1 MQISDSLTRYLTH
14 YPAEANRLRL
24 LAKQLQCG
32 DSELTQR
39 TNFVG
44 HVTAS
49 AFIVNPAT
57 KQVLLLQHKSLG
69 TLLQPGGHVE
79 PADKTIL
86 AAAEREV
93 MEETGL
99 SRSQLQLKSL
109 YADNPQV
116 PFDIDTHVIPE
127 NPKKGEP
134 GHYHHDFRYLFVTKE
149 RDVTIDPRESNGF
162 AWVDWDAFCAHARF
176 KAVAGKVEALIGGS
190 HKDSDLTGVKYKEEY
205 NEHERASPH
214 TGTSR

>member
-1 MQISDSLTRYLTH
+1 MQVSDSFTKYLKRYPDDESH
-14 YPAEANRLRL
+14 LRL
-24 LAKQLQCG
+24 LSQQLQQG
-32 DSELTQR
+32 DEQLTSR
-39 TNFVG
+39 KNFVG

-49 AFIVNPAT
+49 AFVVNPAT
-57 KQVLLLQHKSLG
+57 KQVLLLQHKALG

-99 SRSQLQLKSL
+99 DRSQLQLRSL

-116 PFDIDTHVIPE
+116 PFDIDTHFIPE

-149 RDVTIDPRESNGF
+149 CDVTIDPDESSGF
-162 AWVDWDAFCAHARF
+162 AWVGWETFRTSPRF
-176 KAVAGKVEALIGGS
+176 ESVAIKI
-190 HKDSDLTGVKYKEEY
+190 DSLL
-205 NEHERASPH
+205 
-214 TGTSR
+214 

>member
-1 MQISDSLTRYLTH
+1 MQISDSFTRYLTC
-14 YPAEANRLRL
+14 YPHEAARLRL

-32 DSELTQR
+32 DDELTQR

-69 TLLQPGGHVE
+69 SLLQPGGHVE

-86 AAAEREV
+86 AAAKREV

-99 SRSQLQLKSL
+99 GRSQLQLRSL

-116 PFDIDTHVIPE
+116 PFDIDTHFIPE
-127 NPKKGEP
+127 NPKKGER

-149 RDVTIDPRESNGF
+149 TGVTIDPDESNGF
-162 AWVDWDAFCAHARF
+162 AWVDWDTFRAHARF
-176 KAVAGKVEALIGGS
+176 EVVAGKIEALLGGS
-190 HKDSDLTGVKYKEEY
+190 HKDSDLTGVK
-205 NEHERASPH
+205 
-214 TGTSR
+214 

>member
-1 MQISDSLTRYLTH
+1 MQISDSFTRYRKH

-57 KQVLLLQHKSLG
+57 KQVLLLQHKALG
-69 TLLQPGGHVE
+69 SLLQPGGHVE

-99 SRSQLQLKSL
+99 SR
-109 YADNPQV
+109 A
-116 PFDIDTHVIPE
+116 T
-127 NPKKGEP
+127 
-134 GHYHHDFRYLFVTKE
+134 TT
-149 RDVTIDPRESNGF
+149 TIF
-162 AWVDWDAFCAHARF
+162 
-176 KAVAGKVEALIGGS
+176 
-190 HKDSDLTGVKYKEEY
+190 
-205 NEHERASPH
+205 
-214 TGTSR
+214 GTCL

>member
-1 MQISDSLTRYLTH
+1 MQVSDSFTRYLTH
-14 YPAEANRLRL
+14 YPAEANHLRL

-49 AFIVNPAT
+49 VFIVNPAT
-57 KQVLLLQHKSLG
+57 KQILLLQHKSLG
-69 TLLQPGGHVE
+69 MLLQPGGHVE

-86 AAAEREV
+86 AAAEREI

-99 SRSQLQLKSL
+99 GRDQLQLRSL
-109 YADNPQV
+109 HADNPQV

-134 GHYHHDFRYLFVTKE
+134 SHYHYDFRYLFVTKE
-149 RDVTIDPRESNGF
+149 CDVTIDPDESSGF
-162 AWVDWDAFCAHARF
+162 AWVGWETFRTSPRF
-176 KAVAGKVEALIGGS
+176 ESVAIKI
-190 HKDSDLTGVKYKEEY
+190 DSLL
-205 NEHERASPH
+205 
-214 TGTSR
+214 

>member
-1 MQISDSLTRYLTH
+1 MQVSDSVTKYLKRYPDDESH
-14 YPAEANRLRL
+14 LRL
-24 LAKQLQCG
+24 LSQQLQQG
-32 DSELTQR
+32 DEQLTSR
-39 TNFVG
+39 KNFVG

-57 KQVLLLQHKSLG
+57 KQVLLLQHKALG

-99 SRSQLQLKSL
+99 DRSQLQLRSL

-149 RDVTIDPRESNGF
+149 RDVTIDPDESSGF
-162 AWVDWDAFCAHARF
+162 AWVGWETFRTSPRF
-176 KAVAGKVEALIGGS
+176 ESVAIKI
-190 HKDSDLTGVKYKEEY
+190 DSLL
-205 NEHERASPH
+205 
-214 TGTSR
+214 

>member
-1 MQISDSLTRYLTH
+1 MQISDSFTRYRKH
-14 YPAEANRLRL
+14 YPAEAARLRL

-32 DSELTQR
+32 DGELTQR

-57 KQVLLLQHKSLG
+57 KQVLLLQHKALG
-69 TLLQPGGHVE
+69 SLLQPGGHVE
-79 PADKTIL
+79 LTDETIL

-99 SRSQLQLKSL
+99 GRSQLQLRSL

-116 PFDIDTHVIPE
+116 PFDIDTHFIPE

-149 RDVTIDPRESNGF
+149 RDVTIDPDESNGF

-176 KAVAGKVEALIGGS
+176 EAVAGKIEALIGGS
-190 HKDSDLTGVKYKEEY
+190 HKDSDLTGVK
-205 NEHERASPH
+205 
-214 TGTSR
+214 

>member
-1 MQISDSLTRYLTH
+1 MQVSDSFTRYRKH

-24 LAKQLQCG
+24 LAKQLQGG
-32 DSELTQR
+32 DGELTQR

-57 KQVLLLQHKSLG
+57 KQVLLLQHKALG

-99 SRSQLQLKSL
+99 DRSQLQLRSL
-109 YADNPQV
+109 YADNPQM
-116 PFDIDTHVIPE
+116 PFDIDTHFIPE

-149 RDVTIDPRESNGF
+149 RDVTIDPDESSGF
-162 AWVDWDAFCAHARF
+162 AWVGWETFRTSPRF
-176 KAVAGKVEALIGGS
+176 ESVAIKI
-190 HKDSDLTGVKYKEEY
+190 DSLV
-205 NEHERASPH
+205 
-214 TGTSR
+214 

>member
-1 MQISDSLTRYLTH
+1 MQISDSFTRYLTC
-14 YPAEANRLRL
+14 YPHEAARLRL

-32 DSELTQR
+32 DDELTQR

-69 TLLQPGGHVE
+69 SLLQPGGHVE

-86 AAAEREV
+86 AAAKREV

-99 SRSQLQLKSL
+99 GRSQLQLRSL

-116 PFDIDTHVIPE
+116 PFDIDTHFIPE
-127 NPKKGEP
+127 NPKKGER

-149 RDVTIDPRESNGF
+149 TGVTIDPDDSNEF
-162 AWVDWDAFCAHARF
+162 AWVDWDTFRAHARF
-176 KAVAGKVEALIGGS
+176 EVVAGKIEALLGGS
-190 HKDSDLTGVKYKEEY
+190 HKDSDLTGVK
-205 NEHERASPH
+205 
-214 TGTSR
+214 

>member
-1 MQISDSLTRYLTH
+1 MQVSDSFTRYRTH

-57 KQVLLLQHKSLG
+57 KQVLLLQHKALG

-99 SRSQLQLKSL
+99 DRSQLQLRSL

-134 GHYHHDFRYLFVTKE
+134 GHYHHDFRYLFIAKE
-149 RDVTIDPRESNGF
+149 NSITIDPDESSGF
-162 AWVDWDAFCAHARF
+162 AWVGWETFRTSPRF
-176 KAVAGKVEALIGGS
+176 ESVAIKI
-190 HKDSDLTGVKYKEEY
+190 DSLL
-205 NEHERASPH
+205 
-214 TGTSR
+214 

>member
-1 MQISDSLTRYLTH
+1 MQISDSFTRYRTH

-79 PADKTIL
+79 PADKTIV
-86 AAAEREV
+86 AAAEREI

-99 SRSQLQLKSL
+99 SRS
-109 YADNPQV
+109 
-116 PFDIDTHVIPE
+116 
-127 NPKKGEP
+127 
-134 GHYHHDFRYLFVTKE
+134 HYHHDFRYLFVTKE
-149 RDVTIDPRESNGF
+149 TGVTIDPRESNGF

-176 KAVAGKVEALIGGS
+176 KAVAGKIEALIGGS

-205 NEHERASPH
+205 NEHERASPY
-214 TGTSR
+214 TDTSR

>member
-1 MQISDSLTRYLTH
+1 MQISDSFTRYLTC
-14 YPAEANRLRL
+14 YPHEAARLRL

-32 DSELTQR
+32 DDELTQR

-69 TLLQPGGHVE
+69 SLLQPGGHVE

-86 AAAEREV
+86 AAAKREV

-99 SRSQLQLKSL
+99 GRSQLQLRSL

-116 PFDIDTHVIPE
+116 PFDIDTHFIPE
-127 NPKKGEP
+127 NPKKGER

-149 RDVTIDPRESNGF
+149 TGVTIDPDESNEF
-162 AWVDWDAFCAHARF
+162 AWVDWDTFRAHARF
-176 KAVAGKVEALIGGS
+176 EVVAGKIEALLGGS
-190 HKDSDLTGVKYKEEY
+190 HKDSDLTGVK
-205 NEHERASPH
+205 
-214 TGTSR
+214 

>member
-1 MQISDSLTRYLTH
+1 MQISDSFTRYRKH
-14 YPAEANRLRL
+14 YPAEAARLRL

-79 PADKTIL
+79 L
-86 AAAEREV
+86 AAEREV

-99 SRSQLQLKSL
+99 DRSQLQLRSL

-116 PFDIDTHVIPE
+116 PFDIDTHFIPE
-127 NPKKGEP
+127 NPKKSEP

-149 RDVTIDPRESNGF
+149 TGVTIDPDESNGF
-162 AWVDWDAFCAHARF
+162 AWVDWDAFRAHARF
-176 KAVAGKVEALIGGS
+176 EAVAGKIEALIGGS
-190 HKDSDLTGVKYKEEY
+190 HKDLILL
-205 NEHERASPH
+205 A
-214 TGTSR
+214 

>member
-1 MQISDSLTRYLTH
+1 MQISDSFTRYRTH

-57 KQVLLLQHKSLG
+57 KQVLLLQHKALG

-99 SRSQLQLKSL
+99 DRSQLQLRSL

-134 GHYHHDFRYLFVTKE
+134 VHYHHDFRYLFVTKE
-149 RDVTIDPRESNGF
+149 TGVTIDPDESNGF
-162 AWVDWDAFCAHARF
+162 AWVDWDALGCIPRSCP
-176 KAVAGKVEALIGGS
+176 L
-190 HKDSDLTGVKYKEEY
+190 
-205 NEHERASPH
+205 
-214 TGTSR
+214 